1 MKRVGKWLTAAIL
14 AVVLA
19 FALVLT
25 GCSGQASVVS
35 IEKTGSEG
43 LQDIYTVT
51 YSDGSTSEFTVA
63 NGSDG
68 ADVSIDEI
76 YEKYKAEVDPSI
88 SYADFLQKYLSFE
101 SDDNSSAINKC
112 LLSSAKVYTEFIVK
126 DTSSGG
132 WMPGIWGGADS
143 LAIYTGGA
151 VLYQM
156 DDVYTYFVTNYHVVF
171 NSNASDK
178 NKDENGNK
186 SLISRNITCYLYGS
200 EGIPSKTYARD
211 EDGAVI
217 YDYGD
222 YAIDCEYVG
231 GSIQADLAVLRA
243 ATSDVLDVNEDAR
256 AVDIADGYHVGEA
269 AVAIGNPNDGGI
281 SVTEGI
287 VSVDNEYISLD
298 IDGTARAYRSIRTD
312 AALYGGNSGG
322 GLFNKSGELIGIS
335 NAGDEEDQ
343 NINFAIP
350 LEIVTGTVDN
360 IIYYAKDGDSS
371 TEGAY
376 IVKLGVTVSSEN
388 SRFVYDESEG
398 YGNIKEDVVL
408 QTVASGSIAK
418 TLGLKSGDILRK
430 IYVGGEAYEVD
441 RTFDISDAI
450 LTMRPGDEVKVK
462 YERDGKAHN
471 TDVYTLKTSEF
482 SRWN

>member
-1 MKRVGKWLTAAIL
+1 MKRVGKWLTAAVL

-19 FALVLT
+19 FALVLA

-51 YSDGSTSEFTVA
+51 YSDGSVSEFTIT

-68 ADVSIDEI
+68 GDVSIEDI
-76 YEKYKAEVDPSI
+76 YAKYKAEVDPSI
-88 SYADFLQKYLSFE
+88 SYADFLERYLSFE
-101 SDDNSSAINKC
+101 TGDNSSAINKC
-112 LLSSAKVYTEFIVK
+112 LLSSAKVYTEFIEK

-151 VLYQM
+151 VIYRM

-171 NSNASDK
+171 NSNASSK
-178 NKDENGNK
+178 NKDENGK
-186 SLISRNITCYLYGS
+186 STPISRNITCYLYGS
-200 EGIPSKTYARD
+200 EGIPTETYSRD
-211 EDGAVI
+211 EDGVVI
-217 YDYGD
+217 FDYGD

-243 ATSDVLDVNEDAR
+243 ATSDVLDINEDAR
-256 AVDIADGYHVGEA
+256 AVDIADCYHVGDA
-269 AVAIGNPNDGGI
+269 AIAIGNPNDGGI

-287 VSVDNEYISLD
+287 VSVDNEYIYLD
-298 IDGTARAYRSIRTD
+298 IDGTARSYRSIRTD

-322 GLFNKSGELIGIS
+322 GLFNKNGELIGIS

-350 LEIVTGTVDN
+350 LEIVTGTIDN
-360 IIYYAKDGDSS
+360 IIYYATDGDSS

-376 IVKLGVTVSSEN
+376 IIKLGVYVYSEN
-388 SRFVYDESEG
+388 SRFVYDENEG

-408 QTVASGSIAK
+408 QSVSSGSIAK
-418 TLGLKSGDILRK
+418 TLGLKSGDIVRE
-430 IYVGGEAYEVD
+430 IYVDDAAYEID
-441 RTFDISDAI
+441 RSFDISDAI
-450 LTMRPGDEVKVK
+450 LTMRPGDEVKIK
-462 YERDGKAHN
+462 YERGGKAYY
-471 TDVYTLKTSEF
+471 TDAYTLKASEF
-482 SRWN
+482 SLWN